1 MFTTVSQLFSK
12 AALQTALV
20 IGLATGSSAAV
31 VAINPGDFDGSET
44 TIDFNSIADEVDITN
59 QYAGL
64 GVTFSGGLSGM
75 DNGGDT
81 SLFNG
86 SNIASTWKYNG
97 GGLQTLVW
105 EAAFSSMQTMVGFWA
120 ETNTGDNVMI
130 ELFSGLTSLGSL
142 AFNNANGLTIDF
154 LGAGISTGFDRIKVT
169 TENNYNGFF
178 AMDDFRFSD
187 QALAPVP
194 LPASLPLLFGAFVLL
209 GAVRKRK
216 S

>member
-1 MFTTVSQLFSK
+1 MFTSVSQLFNK

-31 VAINPGDFDGSET
+31 VTVNPGDFDGTET
-44 TIDFNSIADEVDITN
+44 TIDFNSIANEVDITN

-75 DNGGDT
+75 DNPGDT
-81 SLFNG
+81 NYFNG
-86 SNIASTWKYNG
+86 SNIASNWKYYG

-105 EAAFSSMQTMVGFWA
+105 EASFSAMQTMVGFWS
-120 ETNTGDNVMI
+120 ETNIGDGVMI

-142 AFNNANGLTIDF
+142 AFNNPNGVTPDF
-154 LGAGISTGFDRIKVT
+154 LGAGIMSGFDRIKVT

-187 QALAPVP
+187 QDLAAVP